1 MTSCVTCGEALRY
14 ELARGWVHQDGALF
28 RGGENRHAA
37 LPVSL
42 PGTDGK
48 APYADDSPHLL
59 AAALTSVVLRLLSV
73 HGRDVTRIM
82 LGIGDRAKDGMGP
95 EIDALLTRI
104 VEHEWEHMPE
114 EVRA

>member
-42 PGTDGK
+42 PGTVD
-48 APYADDSPHLL
+48 APVVL
-59 AAALTSVVLRLLSV
+59 AALTSAALTSVVLRLLSV

-104 VEHEWEHMPE
+104 MEYEWERLPE
-114 EVRA
+114 AVKA